1 MVYINPQKYLDRQAF
16 KNGTPQLEALD
27 SRLLHDQRE
36 TLVDFPHQGSSHRYV
51 CRKMVRRVFVVV
63 VARSEWI
70 NCSKSTVAP
79 AQCRD
84 ILIHQYTIL
93 SPTFKCALTSLRRRL
108 AEQQLLYQQAAA
120 IVRWARRARQR
131 LRIRPGRWR

>member
-1 MVYINPQKYLDRQAF
+1 MVYISPQKYLDRQAF

-51 CRKMVRRVFVVV
+51 CRKMVRRVYVVV

-79 AQCRD
+79 AQCID
-84 ILIHQYTIL
+84 ILIHQYTTL
-93 SPTFKCALTSLRRRL
+93 PQPRGRAFTSLRRQL
-108 AEQQLLYQQAAA
+108 AGQLLLSRLVAAM
-120 IVRWARRARQR
+120 VRWARWEQQR
-131 LRIRPGRWR
+131 PRTRLGRWR